1 MRNASNLINPNAR
14 AEGPPPD
21 TFTAFFIWAFK
32 GSFRYMALGS
42 FLSVIAGVL
51 EVLSALILGLVID
64 AALDVDPKDVERVAE
79 SVGRQ
84 IDDWMI
90 KTASAARLGAV

>member
-14 AEGPPPD
+14 AEGPPPN

-42 FLSVIAGVL
+42 FVSVIAGVL

-64 AALDVDPKDVERVAE
+64 AALDVDRTQFFDTNMGLLLGVVAFFI
-79 SVGRQ
+79 V
-84 IDDWMI
+84 
-90 KTASAARLGAV
+90 VFH